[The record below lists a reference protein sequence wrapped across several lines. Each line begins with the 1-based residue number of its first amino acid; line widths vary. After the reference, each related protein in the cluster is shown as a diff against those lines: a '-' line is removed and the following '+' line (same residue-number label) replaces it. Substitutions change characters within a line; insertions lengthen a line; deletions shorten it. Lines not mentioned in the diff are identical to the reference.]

1 MRTQELLE
9 RLSHGP
15 FSNLS
20 IGNDGD
26 GTIKPDK
33 IAAIIG
39 YANDGL
45 TRLYTRFTLSEKE
58 LILELKEEIT
68 SYRLH
73 SKYAYSKFVVGQT
86 FEPYILDADHDKFED
101 DLIRVLTVH
110 RTGHGRL
117 PLNDTGVIGSLYT
130 PMVDVLQVP
139 DPWPGVPLFVTYQAK
154 HPKLLV
160 GGISTSEIDLP
171 TVLED
176 ALMSYVAHKAF
187 SFMNGKEHVSRA
199 ADLLSAY
206 ENICA
211 EVKEHDLVSAS
222 LSNTNTKFQSRG
234 FV

>member
-1 MRTQELLE
+1 MRTLELLE

-15 FSNLS
+15 FSGLS
-20 IGNDGD
+20 IGNEGD
-26 GTIKPDK
+26 GTIKPDR
-33 IAAIIG
+33 IPAVIG
-39 YANDGL
+39 YTNEGL
-45 TRLYTRFTLSEKE
+45 VRLYTRFTLSEKE
-58 LILELKEEIT
+58 LILELKEDIT
-68 SYRLH
+68 SYKLN

-86 FEPYILDADHDKFED
+86 FEPYILDAAHDKFED

-110 RTGHGRL
+110 RTGHARL

-154 HPKLLV
+154 HPKITIEDLA
-160 GGISTSEIDLP
+160 TSVIELP
-171 TVLED
+171 MVLED
-176 ALMSYVAHKAF
+176 ALMNYVAHKVF

-222 LSNTNTKFQSRG
+222 LSSTNTKFQRRG